1 MKECFRW
8 KDPNWTGAGW
18 TGAPSPTAGP
28 REDGSPELPR
38 FLCHRSCVDMSD
50 RIFVNMLESYGIP
63 CLCVDPGNGGFARVV
78 MGMSGQGVD
87 IYVPKSLYDDADA
100 LSKEENNEE
109 L

>member
-1 MKECFRW
+1 MNEPKIEWGRVE
-8 KDPNWTGAGW
+8 WTGVSDRWPKGED
-18 TGAPSPTAGP
+18 GAPE
-28 REDGSPELPR
+28 RPR

-50 RIFVNMLESYGIP
+50 RLLVNMLEAYGVP

-87 IYVPKSLYDDADA
+87 IYVPENLYEDAAA
-100 LSKEENNEE
+100 LSKEENHEE

>member
-1 MKECFRW
+1 MK
-8 KDPNWTGAGW
+8 KVAIVM
-18 TGAPSPTAGP
+18 
-28 REDGSPELPR
+28 GSDSDLPVAQKA
-38 FLCHRSCVDMSD
+38 VDTLKA
-50 RIFVNMLESYGIP
+50 FGVP

-87 IYVPKSLYDDADA
+87 IYVPESLYDDAVA

>member
-1 MKECFRW
+1 MEEPKLEWGRVDWAGLSERW
-8 KDPNWTGAGW
+8 PKG
-18 TGAPSPTAGP
+18 
-28 REDGSPELPR
+28 EDGEPLRPR
-38 FLCHRSCVDMSD
+38 YLCHCSCVDMSD
-50 RIFVNMLESYGIP
+50 RLLVNMLEAYGIP

-87 IYVPKSLYDDADA
+87 IYVPENLYDDAVA

>member
-1 MKECFRW
+1 MEEPKLEWGRVDWAGLSERW
-8 KDPNWTGAGW
+8 PAGEN
-18 TGAPSPTAGP
+18 GEPIRP
-28 REDGSPELPR
+28 RY
-38 FLCHRSCVDMSD
+38 LCHCSCVDMSD
-50 RIFVNMLESYGIP
+50 RLLVNMLEAYGIP

-87 IYVPKSLYDDADA
+87 IYVPENLYDDAVA

>member
-1 MKECFRW
+1 MDEPKLEWGRVDWAGLSERW
-8 KDPNWTGAGW
+8 PAG
-18 TGAPSPTAGP
+18 
-28 REDGSPELPR
+28 EDGEPMKPR
-38 FLCHRSCVDMSD
+38 YLCHCSCVDMSD
-50 RIFVNMLESYGIP
+50 RLLVNMLEAYGIP

-87 IYVPKSLYDDADA
+87 IYVPETLYDDAVA

>member
-1 MKECFRW
+1 
-8 KDPNWTGAGW
+8 
-18 TGAPSPTAGP
+18 
-28 REDGSPELPR
+28 
-38 FLCHRSCVDMSD
+38 
-50 RIFVNMLESYGIP
+50 MLESYGVA

-87 IYVPKSLYDDADA
+87 IYVPENLYDDAIA